1 MITPATLGI
10 ACAVVTCVSWGVA
23 DYLAARI
30 TRQVGEVAALLRIQQ
45 VGAPILILAWIVLR
59 PPLPGTADLLW
70 ITAAAAC
77 FLIGYVSFF
86 YGLRVGVISLVSPI
100 SSAGALIPALAGM
113 MLFGEL
119 VSGVRLGAAGLALL
133 GVVVLTADPAAI
145 GSLAVEGRR
154 NGIKAGIVTLVA
166 WGSGTALLLP
176 AIRNVGAF
184 APIAVLRLEIL
195 ALLAA
200 WWLARRAIDQ
210 PTPGAPGVPARD
222 TPFAGGWQ
230 LVVPA
235 ALLDLTAFF
244 AYGVALRDAPTVVA
258 APIASAYPLVTIM
271 IARHHLSE
279 KLTGR
284 EWLGVGLTLAGAALL
299 GVDCCDAS

>member
-1 MITPATLGI
+1 M
-10 ACAVVTCVSWGVA
+10 VTCVTWGVA

-30 TRQVGEVAALLRIQQ
+30 TRQVGEVVALLRVQL
-45 VGAPILILAWIVLR
+45 VGAPVLILSWVILR
-59 PPLPGTADLLW
+59 PPLPGAADLVW
-70 ITAAAAC
+70 ISAAAAC
-77 FLIGYVSFF
+77 FLVGYVSFF

-113 MLFGEL
+113 MLFGE
-119 VSGVRLGAAGLALL
+119 VISGVRFGAAALALL

-145 GSLAVEGRR
+145 GSLAAEGRR
-154 NGIKAGIVTLVA
+154 NGVKAGIVTLVA

-176 AIRNVGAF
+176 AIRHVGAF

-195 ALLAA
+195 ALLAG
-200 WWLARRAIDQ
+200 WWLARRAIVQ
-210 PTPGAPGVPARD
+210 HTPAAPGVPARD
-222 TPFAGGWQ
+222 TPFAGGWN

-244 AYGVALRDAPTVVA
+244 AYGVALRDAPAVVA
-258 APIASAYPLVTIM
+258 APIASAYPLVTIL

-279 KLTGR
+279 RLSGR

-299 GVDCCDAS
+299 GADCCDAP